1 MNQTENRILIV
12 DDEEDLCE
20 ILQFNL
26 NNHGFI
32 AHIAHSAEEAL
43 ESDISQFDL
52 ILLDIMMGEMSGF
65 DMAKAIRDQGITVP
79 IIFLTAL
86 TGEMDILDGFDLGAD
101 DYITKP
107 FSINELIARV
117 KAVIN
122 RSAPQNGKKNKP
134 ILKFND
140 IELDLEHKRLI
151 VSGEKKELTK
161 KEFEIIKLLLENQGS
176 VYSRENFLSL
186 IWGKDV
192 IVTERTVDVNI
203 ARLRSKLCEYGKCL
217 KNKTGYGYY
226 FEW

>member
-26 NNHGFI
+26 NNQGFI
-32 AHIAHSAEEAL
+32 TQIAHSAEEAL
-43 ESDISQFDL
+43 ENDVSKFDL

-65 DMAKAIRDQGITVP
+65 DMAKVIRDKGIKVP
-79 IIFLTAL
+79 IIFLTAR
-86 TGEMDILDGFDLGAD
+86 TGELDILDGFDLGAD

-107 FSINELIARV
+107 FSINEMTARV

-122 RSAPQNGKKNKP
+122 RSYSHNDKKDQP
-134 ILKFND
+134 MLRFND
-140 IELDLEHKRLI
+140 IELDLAHKRLI
-151 VSGEKKELTK
+151 VEGVRNELTK

-203 ARLRSKLCEYGKCL
+203 ARLRSKLGKYGKCL